1 VAAQTDRILV
11 LASAFGDLD
20 EPRVEAEVENLLHGG
35 MRPREI
41 QKILELGMRIVA
53 ESYRIGE
60 YFLADRLYAG
70 RLYRRIME
78 MPRMSSV
85 LPGAVPL
92 GTVLVGALP
101 GEFHDEGNDALAAAL
116 RSLGLQA
123 VDLGLG
129 AGAEELEAALVELKP
144 GAAVFSCWRS
154 DAAATTATLIR
165 RLHAA
170 FPGLGGLALRGGE
183 ALASTFSRLG
193 ADAYV
198 EDILAAQD
206 FCLARAKGAAS

>member
-1 VAAQTDRILV
+1 MAGQKDRILV
-11 LASAFGDLD
+11 LASAVGELD
-20 EPRVEAEVENLLHGG
+20 EARVEAEVESLLDGG

-53 ESYRIGE
+53 ENYRIGE
-60 YFLADRLYAG
+60 YFLADRLFAG
-70 RLYRRIME
+70 RIYRRIME
-78 MPRMSSV
+78 MPRMSSA
-85 LPGAVPL
+85 LPGAAPL
-92 GTVLVGALP
+92 GAALVGALP

-116 RSLGLQA
+116 RSQGFRA

-129 AGAEELEAALVELKP
+129 AEAEELEAALVELKP
-144 GAAVFSCWRS
+144 CAAVLSCWR
-154 DAAATTATLIR
+154 AAAAAGAAPLVR
-165 RLHAA
+165 RLRAA

-183 ALASTFSRLG
+183 ALATAYAELG

-206 FCLARAKGAAS
+206 FCLARARGAKS

>member
-1 VAAQTDRILV
+1 MAGQTDRILV

-20 EPRVEAEVENLLHGG
+20 EARVEAEVESLLHGG

-53 ESYRIGE
+53 ENYRIGE
-60 YFLADRLYAG
+60 YFLADRLFAS
-70 RLYRRIME
+70 RIYRRIME
-78 MPRMSSV
+78 LPRMSSV
-85 LPGAVPL
+85 LPGAAPL

-116 RSLGLQA
+116 RSLGLRA

-129 AGAEELEAALVELKP
+129 AGAEELEAAFVELKP
-144 GAAVFSCWRS
+144 GAAVLSCSRLG
-154 DAAATTATLIR
+154 AAADTATLVR
-165 RLHAA
+165 RLRAA
-170 FPGLGGLALRGGE
+170 CPGLGGLALRGGE
-183 ALASTFSRLG
+183 ALATAFSGLG

-206 FCLARAKGAAS
+206 FCLARAMGTAS

>member
-1 VAAQTDRILV
+1 MAGQKDRILV
-11 LASAFGDLD
+11 LASAVGELD
-20 EPRVEAEVENLLHGG
+20 EARVEAEVESLLDGG

-53 ESYRIGE
+53 ENYRIGE
-60 YFLADRLYAG
+60 YFLADRLFAG
-70 RLYRRIME
+70 RIYRRIME
-78 MPRMSSV
+78 MPRMSSA
-85 LPGAVPL
+85 LPGAAPL

-116 RSLGLQA
+116 RSQGFRA

-129 AGAEELEAALVELKP
+129 AEAEELEAALVELKP
-144 GAAVFSCWRS
+144 GVVVLSCWRA
-154 DAAATTATLIR
+154 DAAAGMAPLVR
-165 RLHAA
+165 KLRGA

-183 ALASTFSRLG
+183 ALATAYAELG

-206 FCLARAKGAAS
+206 FCLARARGAKS